1 MPPDPVTLPT
11 RGGSLL
17 PRKLS
22 DMLFEDVLRTSV
34 VQQLARREPLPTS
47 GVAIPVTTG
56 KPTAGWVAEGGRKA
70 VSDATLDVKLMDPK
84 KIATIIVF
92 SDEFTRGDVTGL
104 FQRIREQGREA
115 IADAFDAAAI
125 HGTNT
130 PFTNYIAETTKTVE
144 LGTALASEGGIYK
157 DLVNGMKLL
166 TDDRKRL
173 NGWAADPMFEPIA
186 LGAVDTNGRPL
197 LIDVGGDGLT
207 QRLLGRPVGFSEGVS
222 GADPD
227 NLADVRL
234 VGGDWRKVVYG
245 VGQDISY
252 AISREASIEMT
263 PGDPSSVVHLWQDN
277 LVAVRIEAEYG
288 LVIADVDAF
297 VTYTEAG
304 S

>member
-1 MPPDPVTLPT
+1 MPDPVTLPN

-56 KPTAGWVAEGGRKA
+56 KPTAGWVTEGERKP

-104 FQRIREQGREA
+104 FARIREQGREA

-130 PFTNYIAETTKTVE
+130 PFTNYIAQTTKTVE
-144 LGTALASEGGIYK
+144 LGTALVADGGIYK

-173 NGWAADPMFEPIA
+173 TGWAADPMFEPIA
-186 LGAVDTNGRPL
+186 LGAVDGNGRPL
-197 LIDVGGDGLT
+197 LIDVGGNGLT
-207 QRLLGRPVGFSEGVS
+207 QRLLGRPVGFSEGVA

-263 PGDPSSVVHLWQDN
+263 PGDPNTVVHLWQDN

-288 LVIADVDAF
+288 LVIADVDSF